1 MRELEKYLISEKEL
15 WNGIHRK
22 YRFPNGYGALLTHRH
37 SNFGNILRII
47 KYPDSSDTHVI
58 MWKLTPEENSS
69 LSLSEV
75 VEKLKETLSLS

>member
-47 KYPDSSDTHVI
+47 KYSDSSVST
-58 MWKLTPEENSS
+58 LT
-69 LSLSEV
+69 LQIL
-75 VEKLKETLSLS
+75 T